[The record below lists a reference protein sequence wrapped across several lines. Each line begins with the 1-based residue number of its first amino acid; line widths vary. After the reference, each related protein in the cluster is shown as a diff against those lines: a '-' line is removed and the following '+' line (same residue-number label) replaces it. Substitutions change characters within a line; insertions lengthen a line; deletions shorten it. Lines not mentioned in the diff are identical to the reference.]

1 MKELDGAITVMQ
13 HSSLLAPRAFY
24 KGRQFSVLVLKGT
37 GKGGISSPR
46 PHGLLCQSKGE
57 SLGHPALHCARGHAA
72 PVELLTLAI
81 LPEQRTA
88 KTHRLSL

>member
-37 GKGGISSPR
+37 GKRGINSPR

-57 SLGHPALHCARGHAA
+57 SLGHPALHCAQGHAA
-72 PVELLTLAI
+72 PSRALDIGVIA
-81 LPEQRTA
+81 
-88 KTHRLSL
+88 